1 MIGKQGGYA
10 KAPAGAG
17 VVNGKKSGGKL
28 VGGGNVKKGVTP
40 KGIAGN
46 KNKLK

>member
-1 MIGKQGGYA
+1 MFGKQGSSA
-10 KAPAGAG
+10 KPIAGAT
-17 VVNGKKSGGKL
+17 VINGKKSSGKL
-28 VGGGNVKKGVTP
+28 VGGGNVKKGVTV